1 MRAMKDSGIPWIGMI
16 PEEWE
21 TLRLKQCADNSLDNS
36 FIDGDWIESP
46 VITDSGIRYLT
57 TGNIGDGIF
66 KEQGNGHIS
75 EATFTELNCKY
86 AYSGDLIFSRLNSPY
101 GRSCILPNTI
111 DKCVLAVDN
120 VVLRTKQDKRYI
132 CYQSQCVGFQHSVED
147 KAAGTTMKRISR
159 TNLGKIEITL
169 PPLSEQERIADFL
182 DSKCAEIDEMIA
194 LQEKTVEE
202 LKAYKQSIITEA
214 VTKGL
219 NPDAPMKDS
228 GIPWIGLIPQGWN
241 TIRLKQLC
249 NIKTGSQD
257 TINRVDDGQYPFF
270 VRSPK
275 VERINSY
282 CYDGEAILMAGDGV
296 GAGRVF
302 HHYIGKFDCHQRV
315 YYLHEFRGINTRYLY
330 HFLSYNFYKL
340 IDAGSAKS
348 TVDSVRLPMLTNFV
362 ITIPSKK
369 EQREIVSYIDKKGQE
384 IDSLIEIKQQKA
396 EELKVYKKSLIYEYV
411 TGKKEVV

>member
-1 MRAMKDSGIPWIGMI
+1 MRAMKDSGISWIGQI
-16 PEEWE
+16 PEQW
-21 TLRLKQCADNSLDNS
+21 KVMPNK
-36 FIDGDWIESP
+36 WIMSKVKDIKDEYENEPILS
-46 VITDSGIRYLT
+46 LT
-57 TGNIGDGIF
+57 TKGVVVRNLDAGGKMPLSFDGYQIVSPNNLLMCLF
-66 KEQGNGHIS
+66 DIDVTPCCVGLIKHSGLTS
-75 EATFTELNCKY
+75 P
-86 AYSGDLIFSRLNSPY
+86 AYSQFVLHSGDNPRYFEYLLKNIDSDKSYLHLSKNL
-101 GRSCILPNTI
+101 RSSLTETDFGAIPT
-111 DKCVLAVDN
+111 CV
-120 VVLRTKQDKRYI
+120 
-132 CYQSQCVGFQHSVED
+132 
-147 KAAGTTMKRISR
+147 
-159 TNLGKIEITL
+159 
-169 PPLSEQERIADFL
+169 PPVNEQQRIADFL
-182 DSKCAEIDEMIA
+182 DTKCAEIDEMIA
-194 LQEKTVEE
+194 IQEKTVEE

-396 EELKVYKKSLIYEYV
+396 EELKTYKKSLIYEYV

>member
-16 PEEWE
+16 PSEWNMVNFRYSGNF
-21 TLRLKQCADNSLDNS
+21 TKGKLPTSTN
-36 FIDGDWIESP
+36 IDGVGSP
-46 VITDSGIRYLT
+46 VIGASEMLGGEYRQFSTCTDIPTCTKDDILILWDGANAGITATNLSGIVSSTAVKYSCYDSKVSKPYLAHLFKYAEHY
-57 TGNIGDGIF
+57 F
-66 KEQGNGHIS
+66 KE
-75 EATFTELNCKY
+75 
-86 AYSGDLIFSRLNSPY
+86 R
-101 GRSCILPNTI
+101 
-111 DKCVLAVDN
+111 
-120 VVLRTKQDKRYI
+120 
-132 CYQSQCVGFQHSVED
+132 VG
-147 KAAGTTMKRISR
+147 GTTIPHMNIKYIDSFP
-159 TNLGKIEITL
+159 LL
-169 PPLSEQERIADFL
+169 VPPLSEQERIADFL
-182 DSKCAEIDEMIA
+182 DTKCAEIDEMIA

-330 HFLSYNFYKL
+330 HFLSYNLYKL

-348 TVDSVRLPMLTNFV
+348 TVDSVRLPMQTNFV

-396 EELKVYKKSLIYEYV
+396 EELKTYKKSLIYEYV
-411 TGKKEVV
+411 TGKKEVI